1 MPDIQVVT
9 LDLWQTLII
18 DKREWGLERARLR
31 VEGAV
36 EALRDAG
43 EPVTQEQAWE
53 AYRSC
58 YRACKAVRQEGRDVS
73 FKEQVQIF
81 VRDISQGLLDRISRD
96 TFARILNRYADS
108 FFESPPAM
116 AQGVPGVLQTIKERG
131 YRLGM
136 ISNTGMTPGRL
147 FRAYLEGLNIIHYF
161 DHLNFSDEVLL
172 SKPASAMFLHT
183 LAGMGCLAYQTVHV
197 GDHLLN
203 DIVGA
208 QGVGMRTIWL
218 EGFDDREVD
227 VTPTLTIQHITDLP
241 DALERLKGI

>member
-1 MPDIQVVT
+1 MSDIQVVT

-58 YRACKAVRQEGRDVS
+58 FRACKAVRQEGRDVS

-81 VRDISQGLLDRISRD
+81 VRNISQDLLDRISRD
-96 TFARILNRYADS
+96 TFARTLNRYADS

-116 AQGVPGVLQTIKERG
+116 AEGVPQVLQTIKERVCHRSKVNNRSVHIRIVRETWVSCRG
-131 YRLGM
+131 YR
-136 ISNTGMTPGRL
+136 
-147 FRAYLEGLNIIHYF
+147 
-161 DHLNFSDEVLL
+161 
-172 SKPASAMFLHT
+172 
-183 LAGMGCLAYQTVHV
+183 
-197 GDHLLN
+197 
-203 DIVGA
+203 
-208 QGVGMRTIWL
+208 GV
-218 EGFDDREVD
+218 
-227 VTPTLTIQHITDLP
+227 P
-241 DALERLKGI
+241 